1 MVDRG
6 NQAIREIQLNQD
18 DCITSTT
25 TTNDE
30 YEYDNS
36 FPLGMI

>member
-1 MVDRG
+1 VDRG

-25 TTNDE
+25 TTTNDE